1 MSRILKRPMFKL
13 GGSSNEGIMH
23 GLVDRKGYRE
33 GPTQS
38 EIYAKEYEDIFSKI
52 QPPKP
57 RFDMGQMGLN
67 LVSGE
72 YAGEGLLQ
80 NIAGSAKGPYSQWTK
95 ADDAR
100 GNIDYQTK
108 MLAT

>member
-1 MSRILKRPMFKL
+1 MPRILKRPMFRS

-23 GLVDRKGYRE
+23 GLVDRRSYDNGGLTK
-33 GPTQS
+33 P
-38 EIYAKEYEDIFSKI
+38 EIYAKEWYDQISAI

-57 RFDMGQMGLN
+57 RFNMGQMGLN

-80 NIAGSAKGPYSQWTK
+80 NIAGS
-95 ADDAR
+95 
-100 GNIDYQTK
+100 
-108 MLAT
+108 